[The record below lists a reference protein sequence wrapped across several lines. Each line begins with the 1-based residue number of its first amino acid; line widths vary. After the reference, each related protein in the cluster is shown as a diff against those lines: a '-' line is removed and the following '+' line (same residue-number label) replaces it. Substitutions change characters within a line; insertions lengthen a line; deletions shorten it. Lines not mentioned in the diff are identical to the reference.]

1 MTYFATPQDELL
13 ETQRATEQLLA
24 ELALSELEATDH
36 SVARLDRLASSCA
49 KLAYGNNLNSM
60 LTSNVHN
67 LITWCDHLDQPSWRS
82 NFLQALKANPLV
94 SPL

>member
-1 MTYFATPQDELL
+1 MTYFATVQDELL
-13 ETQRATEQLLA
+13 ESQRAAEELLA
-24 ELALSELEATDH
+24 ELALSGIEATDH

-49 KLAYGNNLNSM
+49 KLAYGNNLASL
-60 LTSNVHN
+60 LTPSVHN
-67 LITWCDHLDQPSWRS
+67 LIAWCDHLDQPSWRS